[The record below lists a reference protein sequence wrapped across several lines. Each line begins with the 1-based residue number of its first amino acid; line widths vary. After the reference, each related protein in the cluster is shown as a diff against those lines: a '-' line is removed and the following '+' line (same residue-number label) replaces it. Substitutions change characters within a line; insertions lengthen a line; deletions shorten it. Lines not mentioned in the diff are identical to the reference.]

1 MTAPPVPA
9 PWADLPFFRDDWP
22 AIAARLRDRD
32 WLPGPGRVFAAL
44 ALTPPAA
51 ARVVILGQDP
61 YPTPGHANGLA
72 FRSRPRPPCPAR

>member
-32 WLPGPGRVFAAL
+32 WLPGPGPVSYTHLTLPTILRV
-44 ALTPPAA
+44 
-51 ARVVILGQDP
+51 
-61 YPTPGHANGLA
+61 
-72 FRSRPRPPCPAR
+72 